1 MLKFKIFSEQRHEY
15 DILVEET
22 DDGTLYSMLRSNS
35 ATWTFP
41 GEFIVSLRD
50 TGNGFFFSKKL
61 TDELNYSEFI
71 EMKILF
77 NLVAREELRGSQ
89 YEAIEVPEN
98 PILL

>member
-1 MLKFKIFSEQRHEY
+1 MPKFKIFSEEKHEY

-22 DDGTLYSMLRSNS
+22 DDGTLYSMFRSNS
-35 ATWTFP
+35 AVWTIA
-41 GEFIVSLRD
+41 GEFIVSIRD
-50 TGNGFFFSKKL
+50 TGGGFTFSKKL
-61 TDELNYSEFI
+61 TKELDYSEFI